1 MWQILSGIKYM
12 HENWVIHRDIKP
24 SNILVSNGTIKIADF
39 GLARIFR
46 NPLKSLSDNGV
57 VVTIWYRAFELLLMT
72 KHYTPA
78 IDIWAIGCI
87 FGELF
92 KRKAMFS
99 GQEKRADELQEDQL
113 DKIIKVLGTPGG
125 FSKPEVIKEMPKYN
139 DVMKKWPNFP
149 CTLDENYKE
158 IDEVGKDLLKKLLC
172 YDPISRITADEA
184 LKHPYFRA
192 GDFDKSKCNILH

>member
-1 MWQILSGIKYM
+1 M

-24 SNILVSNGTIKIADF
+24 SNILVANGTIKIADF

-46 NPLKSLSDNGV
+46 RPLKNLSDNGV

-92 KRKAMFS
+92 RRKAMFQ
-99 GQEKRADELQEDQL
+99 GTEKSPSELQEDQL
-113 DKIIKVLGTPGG
+113 DKIIKVLGTPRG
-125 FSKPEVIKEMPKYN
+125 FTKPEVVEAMPRYH
-139 DVMKKWPNFP
+139 DVMKKWGNVP
-149 CTLDENYKE
+149 CILDEAYKD
-158 IDEVGKDLLKKLLC
+158 IDEVGRDLLKKLLC
-172 YDPISRITADEA
+172 YDPLSRITAEEA
-184 LKHPYFRA
+184 LKHPYFA
-192 GDFDKSKCNILH
+192 TNDFDKNKFTGTQDSRY

>member
-24 SNILVSNGTIKIADF
+24 SNILISNGTIKIADF

-46 NPLKSLSDNGV
+46 RPLKNLSDNGV

-92 KRKAMFS
+92 KKKAMFS

-125 FSKPEVIKEMPKYN
+125 FSEPEVIKEMPKYN

-172 YDPISRITADEA
+172 YDPISRITAEEA
-184 LKHPYFRA
+184 LKHPYFRT
-192 GDFDKSKCNILH
+192 GDFDKSKCSILH